1 LLALRIVYRLGD
13 FQSRLSKQAVQRS
26 HHPEGSTGGKGS
38 REITANGIW
47 PQQEKAKFQNTL

>member
-1 LLALRIVYRLGD
+1 VNRLGD